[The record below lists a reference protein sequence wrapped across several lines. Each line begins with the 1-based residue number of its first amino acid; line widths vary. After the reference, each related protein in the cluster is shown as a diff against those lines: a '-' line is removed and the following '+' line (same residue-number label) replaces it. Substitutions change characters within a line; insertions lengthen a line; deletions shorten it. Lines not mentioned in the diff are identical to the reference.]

1 MHVPMPSAPAVGGG
15 ESDDPFADALSQFAD
30 AEQNGSTQ
38 AAAVAGGGGGHCPS
52 CAQPMEAGAVLC
64 VGCGY
69 NTATGQRMG
78 MRVEQANI
86 PIAHKSGNAG
96 MLAYQR
102 SAPAGRGSARG
113 SGSRGDNNI
122 GQPFQ
127 DLYLPIGLFLVGV
140 LLTFLEARFA
150 LHIRDISFAL
160 GYTGVMT
167 MINLVL
173 VFIGIMIAT
182 KLMDLGLGPVGPALL
197 KIAAI
202 AVLPG
207 AVANLIGAAIPAGGS
222 YIGWFISLLIIY
234 GMFMGLLDL
243 DFQETMICTAI
254 IWIVRTWAGYALVML
269 ILGGFGLMLP
279 GSGGGGSSSS
289 VPSAPK
295 VRSVTVKELDAVAAK
310 ALASGTAKEAKAWAA
325 ATTDQQPREIPNGY
339 NASAGD
345 FAQALYD
352 LGAKAV
358 TVTREKKAKDS
369 TTLEARQLVIELP
382 PGKAARRKVFR
393 AMWETADQ
401 LDVEFFKDRGQKY
414 IVLDYDVSGAAE
426 PPLGMEE

>member
-1 MHVPMPSAPAVGGG
+1 MHVPMPSAPA
-15 ESDDPFADALSQFAD
+15 ESDDPFADALSQLAD
-30 AEQNGSTQ
+30 AEQNGTTQ
-38 AAAVAGGGGGHCPS
+38 AAAVAGDGGNCPS
-52 CAQPMEAGAVLC
+52 CAQPMEAGAVMC
-64 VGCGY
+64 VNCGY
-69 NTATGQRMG
+69 NTATGKRMG
-78 MRVEQANI
+78 LKVEQANI
-86 PIAHKSGNAG
+86 PFAGKSGNAG

-102 SAPAGRGSARG
+102 TAPAGRGSARG
-113 SGSRGDNNI
+113 SGRTGDYNI
-122 GQPFQ
+122 GEPIK

-140 LLTFLEARFA
+140 LLTFFEARFA
-150 LHIRDISFAL
+150 LHIRDIGFAL
-160 GYTGVMT
+160 SYTGIMT

-182 KLMDLGLGPVGPALL
+182 KLMELGLGPVGPALL

-234 GMFMGLLDL
+234 GMFMGLLEL

-269 ILGGFGLMLP
+269 ILGGFGFMLP
-279 GSGGGGSSSS
+279 GTGGGGGGGGSS

-295 VRSVTVKELDAVAAK
+295 VRSVTVKELDAAAAK
-310 ALASGTAKEAKAWAA
+310 ALASATAKEAKAWAA
-325 ATTDQQPREIPNGY
+325 AASDQQLREIPNGY
-339 NASAGD
+339 NATAED
-345 FAQALYD
+345 FAKALYD

-382 PGKAARRKVFR
+382 PAKAARRKVFR

-414 IVLDYDVSGAAE
+414 IVLDYDVKGAAE
-426 PPLGMEE
+426 PPFSMEEE